1 MMSAH
6 LIRELANYYPLSLS
20 AKSGMGN
27 SMAFSVDRASA
38 PTIVNS
44 SVERTREYLTR
55 AEVEK
60 LMERPQWRPWPFSMP
75 PARFVVGRAACLPLA
90 AADQD
95 PGAIA
100 PTYPCA

>member
-1 MMSAH
+1 
-6 LIRELANYYPLSLS
+6 
-20 AKSGMGN
+20 
-27 SMAFSVDRASA
+27 MAFSVDRPSA

-55 AEVEK
+55 AEIEK
-60 LMERPQWRPWPFSMP
+60 LMDAAADRSGGRSRFSMP
-75 PARFVVGRAACLPLA
+75 PARFVVGRAACLALA
-90 AADQD
+90 ATDQD